1 MATLKN
7 SWRNR
12 VLKASSV
19 LQRKRQRYASLS
31 L

>member
-1 MATLKN
+1 MATLKELMAK
-7 SWRNR
+7 R

>member
-1 MATLKN
+1 MATLKELMAKQ
-7 SWRNR
+7 SPE
-12 VLKASSV
+12 ASSV